1 MNGTGYSAYYANFQA
16 STSPKVSLTV
26 QQAPIQGF
34 NEAPVPLPTQYWT
47 QPIYAQNRSWN
58 TISGPWLVS
67 TYNATGPYNPYSYA
81 PTSAHILWSK
91 VTTVLQEGLA
101 GGRYGSLPFA
111 GTAGVTGALEN
122 DFQDQSSWADT
133 FTTIAHPKSATQ

>member
-1 MNGTGYSAYYANFQA
+1 MKLQFRFQINTGLSQF
-16 STSPKVSLTV
+16 THRT
-26 QQAPIQGF
+26 
-34 NEAPVPLPTQYWT
+34 EH
-47 QPIYAQNRSWN
+47 WN

-101 GGRYGSLPFA
+101 GGQYGSLPFA

-122 DFQDQSSWADT
+122 DF
-133 FTTIAHPKSATQ
+133 